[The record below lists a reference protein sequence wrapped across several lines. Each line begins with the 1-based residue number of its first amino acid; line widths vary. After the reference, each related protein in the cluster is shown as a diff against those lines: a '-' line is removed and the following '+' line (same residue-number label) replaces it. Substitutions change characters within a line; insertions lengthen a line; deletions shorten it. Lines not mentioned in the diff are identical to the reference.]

1 MTICRRHPAL
11 GWLALQGSDTQKTL
25 SKLLYFRDMAEAND
39 SQHSGMPPG
48 FLEWSLTEQ
57 LPALV
62 RQPFYRNQLQE
73 RIQVLQKKSESISS
87 SIQQIV
93 GGLIEQQSETDSE
106 IHQLSAI
113 LEEQEI

>member
-11 GWLALQGSDTQKTL
+11 GWLALQGPERLQTL
-25 SKLLYFRDMAEAND
+25 AKLTHFRDLAQAANP
-39 SQHSGMPPG
+39 QHSGMPPG

-62 RQPFYRNQLQE
+62 RQPFYRNQLQAY
-73 RIQVLQKKSESISS
+73 IQELQKKSESISS
-87 SIQQIV
+87 DIQKIV
-93 GGLIEQQSETDSE
+93 GGLIEQQSEMDSE

-113 LEEQEI
+113 FEESET